1 MDLPSS
7 RWHPHGAAFSATVT
21 PQAAHAT
28 EPVTL
33 QLEAKIPLGD
43 VKGRIDHKA
52 MGRYIC
58 D

>member
-1 MDLPSS
+1 M
-7 RWHPHGAAFSATVT
+7 RAAFSARVT
-21 PQAAHAT
+21 PQAAHAA
-28 EPVTL
+28 ESVTL